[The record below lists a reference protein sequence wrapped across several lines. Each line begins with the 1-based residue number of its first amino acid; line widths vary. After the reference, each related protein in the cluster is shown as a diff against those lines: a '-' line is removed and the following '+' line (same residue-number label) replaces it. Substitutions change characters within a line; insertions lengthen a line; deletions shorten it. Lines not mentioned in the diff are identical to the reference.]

1 MTYSYV
7 NNQTSIIGG
16 KRITRKVVIRNGK
29 GYKSLCTYKN
39 GKKCHNKKK
48 HLSKLE
54 IQMIKIGKFIPSL
67 FRDIKTK
74 TRKNKN

>member
-39 GKKCHNKKK
+39 V
-48 HLSKLE
+48 
-54 IQMIKIGKFIPSL
+54 II
-67 FRDIKTK
+67 
-74 TRKNKN
+74 RKNI

>member
-39 GKKCHNKKK
+39 GKKCNNNKK
-48 HLSKLE
+48 HLCKVE
-54 IQMIKIGKFIPSL
+54 IKIIKMGNFIPNL
-67 FRDIKTK
+67 FSDIK
-74 TRKNKN
+74 TRKNKY

>member
-1 MTYSYV
+1 MTFSYV

-48 HLSKLE
+48 RLGKVE
-54 IQMIKIGKFIPSL
+54 IKMIKMGKFIPNL
-67 FRDIKTK
+67 FSDIK
-74 TRKNKN
+74 TRKNKY